1 MCHGSLV
8 PYRQVQNVSLLRHS
22 VARLV
27 GHLSGTWAKTVAY
40 DVFPSVR
47 ARILTEALFMG
58 GCFGGVM
65 ALWARARASRRLYT
79 TTLLHYYTTTL
90 LHYYTTI
97 LKHATRP
104 SKLIA

>member
-79 TTLLHYYTTTL
+79 STRLH
-90 LHYYTTI
+90 
-97 LKHATRP
+97 
-104 SKLIA
+104 

>member
-1 MCHGSLV
+1 VYSNTRQGELFLHTFILFFWVSRLM

-65 ALWARARASRRLYT
+65 ALWARARASRRLYLS
-79 TTLLHYYTTTL
+79 TLLYT
-90 LHYYTTI
+90 
-97 LKHATRP
+97 
-104 SKLIA
+104 SFCVCV